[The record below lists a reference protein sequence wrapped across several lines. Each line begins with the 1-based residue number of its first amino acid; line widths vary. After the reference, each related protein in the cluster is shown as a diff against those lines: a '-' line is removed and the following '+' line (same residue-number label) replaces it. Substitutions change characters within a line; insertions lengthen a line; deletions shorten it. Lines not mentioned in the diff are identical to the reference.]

1 MVTVDDHETRS
12 GQARTVSRLG
22 PFLAGDQ
29 PVLIES
35 NVPAFA
41 DRVAD
46 TLRDLRRDA
55 GRAEATVL
63 RAERAPQLWLTSPW
77 ELRRDGE
84 PVGTPVPD
92 ESVMVQLVA
101 EIDRIALID
110 GRAGHIPVR
119 ASAVA
124 DGGRAVLI
132 AGGHRT
138 GKSTL
143 ASSLVRRGWGY
154 VSDAVSLIDAGEE
167 PVVHPYWRPF
177 TYAGLTP
184 IPASDLGPLADTTR
198 LAAIVI
204 PRPPDRPGPP
214 ARVPPAAVIG
224 PLTAHLPV
232 LEDARATFHELVSLA
247 ATVPS
252 WELTF
257 MDAAATDALVG
268 IVGGAA

>member
-1 MVTVDDHETRS
+1 MVTVDDHEAGS

-29 PVLIES
+29 PVLIET
-35 NVPAFA
+35 NVSTFA

-46 TLRDLRRDA
+46 TLRDLRRDG
-55 GRAEATVL
+55 GRPDATVL
-63 RAERAPQLWLTSPW
+63 RVERAPQSWLTSPW

-92 ESVMVQLVA
+92 ESVMVQLLA
-101 EIDRIALID
+101 EIDRTVLLD
-110 GRAGHIPVR
+110 GRARHVPVR
-119 ASAVA
+119 AAAVA
-124 DGGRAVLI
+124 DGERAVLI

-143 ASSLVRRGWGY
+143 ASSLVRRDWGY
-154 VSDAVSLIDAGEE
+154 VSDAVSLIDAGDE
-167 PVVHPYWRPF
+167 PVVQPYWRPF
-177 TYAGLTP
+177 TGAGSTP
-184 IPASDLGPLADTTR
+184 IPASHVGSLAGPTR

-214 ARVPPAAVIG
+214 ARVSPAAVIG
-224 PLTAHLPV
+224 PLTAHLAV
-232 LEDARATFHELVSLA
+232 VEDARARFHELVSLA
-247 ATVPS
+247 STVPS

-257 MDAAATDALVG
+257 MDDAAANAVVDIL
-268 IVGGAA
+268 GGAP